1 MTNSY
6 LRKKNA
12 DAMRPR
18 RSYDELM
25 SLLDVQKM
33 KSGEMYKQVSFEEA
47 HDLWC
52 RKQTLLFNTY
62 NSVNTFWQPY
72 RLSLGMLQREDKL
85 RNTELSK
92 IRFRDI
98 INIFVKPSLPKAS
111 DDIFFF
117 VVIPVAA
124 KRAPHNSSLAV

>member
-1 MTNSY
+1 M
-6 LRKKNA
+6 RKRNA

-72 RLSLGMLQREDKL
+72 RLSKGMLINEDKR
-85 RNTELSK
+85 RNTEFSK
-92 IRFRDI
+92 LLFRDVLD
-98 INIFVKPSLPKAS
+98 IFVRPSLPKAT
-111 DDIFFF
+111 DKLYFF
-117 VVIPVAA
+117 VIIPVET
-124 KRAPHNSSLAV
+124 KRAPRHASLAV